1 MQSFAGETA
10 IVVALK
16 DVKALA
22 TAMRSMR
29 LNDVRKME
37 AAVTMFVELFF
48 DSKELQ
54 YKIVKRK
61 SAPLENRE

>member
-1 MQSFAGETA
+1 
-10 IVVALK
+10 
-16 DVKALA
+16 
-22 TAMRSMR
+22 MRSMR